1 VTGTPGGPW
10 EEGTGPPPA
19 PPPPAS
25 WPPAPATPPP
35 GWPGYPAAGYPGY
48 GQPPD
53 PRRRF
58 RMRAVV
64 IAAVLGV
71 LGGLALAVVAVVAV
85 ALVGDDLLA
94 PNVVDGTHEGVDE
107 ASAPAVG
114 DCLEN
119 GPRSVDLA
127 DRGEVVDCG
136 ESHGAEVIGV
146 ASMPDTQ
153 LPPGDTNVDFFADG
167 ACRLAFE
174 DYVGADYDSSALF
187 FGAVVPSSRAWEE
200 GDRRVFCLLDSSG
213 YRDGRGSARGS
224 G

>member
-1 VTGTPGGPW
+1 MTGTPGGPW
-10 EEGTGPPPA
+10 DAGTGPPPA

-48 GQPPD
+48 GRPPD

-64 IAAVLGV
+64 VAAVLGV
-71 LGGLALAVVAVVAV
+71 LGGLALAVAAVVAV
-85 ALVGDDLLA
+85 AVVGDDLLA

-127 DRGEVVDCG
+127 DPGEVVDCA

-146 ASMPDTQ
+146 ASMPGTQ

-174 DYVGADYDSSALF
+174 DYVGADYDSSALL
-187 FGAVVPSSRAWEE
+187 FGAVVPSDRAWEE

>member
-1 VTGTPGGPW
+1 VTDAPGGPW
-10 EEGTGPPPA
+10 DAGTGPPPA
-19 PPPPAS
+19 PPPAS
-25 WPPAPATPPP
+25 WPPAQATPPP
-35 GWPGYPAAGYPGY
+35 GWPGYPGYPGY

-71 LGGLALAVVAVVAV
+71 LGGLVLAVVGVVAV
-85 ALVGDDLLA
+85 AVLGDDLLA

-119 GPRSVDLA
+119 GPSSVDLA
-127 DRGEVVDCG
+127 DPGEVVDCAQR
-136 ESHGAEVIGV
+136 HGAEVIGI
-146 ASMPDTQ
+146 AALPDTR
-153 LPPGDTNVDFFADG
+153 LPPGDTDVDFFADG

-174 DYVGADYDSSALF
+174 DYVGDDYDTSTLF
-187 FGAVVPSSRAWEE
+187 FGAVVPSDRAWEE
-200 GDRRVFCLLDSSG
+200 GERRVFCLLDASG